1 MSVFSKN
8 LRYLRESRGL
18 KLDEFEFLGIKK
30 GTMSNYELGNTEPKL
45 SLLCEISKFFRISID
60 DFLLKDIEAEKITPV
75 VTETAPPE
83 TANNNFRELLDVLR
97 EKDSTIREMAEEIG
111 CSNRQL
117 HNLNRTSRGVFRM
130 QAILRLPMP
139 SKTCFMGK
147 GR

>member
-60 DFLLKDIEAEKITPV
+60 DFLLKDIEADRK
-75 VTETAPPE
+75 
-83 TANNNFRELLDVLR
+83 
-97 EKDSTIREMAEEIG
+97 STR
-111 CSNRQL
+111 
-117 HNLNRTSRGVFRM
+117 LNSSHIQKSR
-130 QAILRLPMP
+130 MP
-139 SKTCFMGK
+139 SSA
-147 GR
+147 

>member
-1 MSVFSKN
+1 MSIFSKN
-8 LRYLRESRGL
+8 LRHLRESRGL
-18 KLDEFEFLGIKK
+18 KLDEFEILGIKK

-60 DFLLKDIEAEKITPV
+60 DFLLKDIEAEKIIPV

-111 CSNRQL
+111 MLKQTITQL
-117 HNLNRTSRGVFRM
+117 KQDKSGRVSDASDSTVAN
-130 QAILRLPMP
+130 AI
-139 SKTCFMGK
+139 
-147 GR
+147 

>member
-75 VTETAPPE
+75 VTETAPPGKK
-83 TANNNFRELLDVLR
+83 TPPF
-97 EKDSTIREMAEEIG
+97 EKWQR
-111 CSNRQL
+111 
-117 HNLNRTSRGVFRM
+117 
-130 QAILRLPMP
+130 
-139 SKTCFMGK
+139 K
-147 GR
+147 

>member
-1 MSVFSKN
+1 MSIFSKN
-8 LRYLRESRGL
+8 LRHLRERL

-111 CSNRQL
+111 MLKQTITQL
-117 HNLNRTSRGVFRM
+117 KQDKSGRVSDASDSTVAN
-130 QAILRLPMP
+130 AI
-139 SKTCFMGK
+139 
-147 GR
+147 

>member
-83 TANNNFRELLDVLR
+83 TAPPETANNNFRELLDVLR

-111 CSNRQL
+111 MLKQTITQL
-117 HNLNRTSRGVFRM
+117 KQDKSGRVSDASDSTVAN
-130 QAILRLPMP
+130 AI
-139 SKTCFMGK
+139 
-147 GR
+147 

>member
-83 TANNNFRELLDVLR
+83 TANNKFLGELLDVLR

-111 CSNRQL
+111 MLKQTITQL
-117 HNLNRTSRGVFRM
+117 KQDKSGRVSDASDSTVAN
-130 QAILRLPMP
+130 AI
-139 SKTCFMGK
+139 
-147 GR
+147 

>member
-18 KLDEFEFLGIKK
+18 KLDEFESLGIKK

-111 CSNRQL
+111 MLKQTITQL
-117 HNLNRTSRGVFRM
+117 KQDKSGRVSDASDSTVAN
-130 QAILRLPMP
+130 AI
-139 SKTCFMGK
+139 
-147 GR
+147 

>member
-8 LRYLRESRGL
+8 LRHLRESRGL

-111 CSNRQL
+111 MLKQTITQL
-117 HNLNRTSRGVFRM
+117 KQDKS
-130 QAILRLPMP
+130 
-139 SKTCFMGK
+139 
-147 GR
+147 GRVSDAGSSTLAGAG

>member
-1 MSVFSKN
+1 MSIFSKN
-8 LRYLRESRGL
+8 LRHLRESRGL

-111 CSNRQL
+111 MLKQTITQL
-117 HNLNRTSRGVFRM
+117 KQDKS
-130 QAILRLPMP
+130 
-139 SKTCFMGK
+139 
-147 GR
+147 GRVSDAGSSTLAGAG

>member
-60 DFLLKDIEAEKITPV
+60 DFLLKDIEAEKIT
-75 VTETAPPE
+75 
-83 TANNNFRELLDVLR
+83 ANNNFRELLDVLR

-111 CSNRQL
+111 MLKQTITQL
-117 HNLNRTSRGVFRM
+117 KQDKSGRVSDASDSTVAN
-130 QAILRLPMP
+130 AI
-139 SKTCFMGK
+139 
-147 GR
+147 

>member
-1 MSVFSKN
+1 MSIFSKN
-8 LRYLRESRGL
+8 LRHLRESRGL

-111 CSNRQL
+111 MLKQTITQL
-117 HNLNRTSRGVFRM
+117 KQDKSGHVSDASDSTVAN
-130 QAILRLPMP
+130 AI
-139 SKTCFMGK
+139 
-147 GR
+147 

>member
-60 DFLLKDIEAEKITPV
+60 
-75 VTETAPPE
+75 
-83 TANNNFRELLDVLR
+83 VLSFKR
-97 EKDSTIREMAEEIG
+97 YRSRKNYTS
-111 CSNRQL
+111 SNG
-117 HNLNRTSRGVFRM
+117 NSSSRN
-130 QAILRLPMP
+130 
-139 SKTCFMGK
+139 S
-147 GR
+147 

>member
-83 TANNNFRELLDVLR
+83 PETANNNFRELLDVLR

-111 CSNRQL
+111 MLKQTITQL
-117 HNLNRTSRGVFRM
+117 KQDKSGRVSDASDSTVAN
-130 QAILRLPMP
+130 AI
-139 SKTCFMGK
+139 
-147 GR
+147 

>member
-83 TANNNFRELLDVLR
+83 TAPPETANNNFRELLDILR

-111 CSNRQL
+111 MLKQTITQL
-117 HNLNRTSRGVFRM
+117 KQDKSGRVSDASDSTVAN
-130 QAILRLPMP
+130 AI
-139 SKTCFMGK
+139 
-147 GR
+147 

>member
-111 CSNRQL
+111 MLKQN
-117 HNLNRTSRGVFRM
+117 NYT
-130 QAILRLPMP
+130 
-139 SKTCFMGK
+139 T
-147 GR
+147 

>member
-1 MSVFSKN
+1 MSIFSKN
-8 LRYLRESRGL
+8 LRHLRESRGL
-18 KLDEFEFLGIKK
+18 KLDEFESLGIKK

-111 CSNRQL
+111 MLKQTITQL
-117 HNLNRTSRGVFRM
+117 KQDKSGRVSDASDSTVAN
-130 QAILRLPMP
+130 AI
-139 SKTCFMGK
+139 
-147 GR
+147 

>member
-60 DFLLKDIEAEKITPV
+60 DFLLNCHCPDDRK
-75 VTETAPPE
+75 PE
-83 TANNNFRELLDVLR
+83 YPQR
-97 EKDSTIREMAEEIG
+97 
-111 CSNRQL
+111 
-117 HNLNRTSRGVFRM
+117 
-130 QAILRLPMP
+130 RLC
-139 SKTCFMGK
+139 KNG
-147 GR
+147 

>member
-60 DFLLKDIEAEKITPV
+60 DFLLKAEKITPV

-111 CSNRQL
+111 MLKQTITQL
-117 HNLNRTSRGVFRM
+117 KQDKSGRVSDASDSTVAN
-130 QAILRLPMP
+130 AI
-139 SKTCFMGK
+139 
-147 GR
+147 

>member
-1 MSVFSKN
+1 MSIFSKN
-8 LRYLRESRGL
+8 LRHLRESRGL

-111 CSNRQL
+111 MLKQTITQL
-117 HNLNRTSRGVFRM
+117 KQDKSGRVSDARDSTVAN
-130 QAILRLPMP
+130 AI
-139 SKTCFMGK
+139 
-147 GR
+147 

>member
-1 MSVFSKN
+1 MSIFSKN
-8 LRYLRESRGL
+8 LRHLRESRGL

-75 VTETAPPE
+75 VTETAPLE

-111 CSNRQL
+111 MLKQTITQL
-117 HNLNRTSRGVFRM
+117 KQDKSGRVSDASDSTVAN
-130 QAILRLPMP
+130 AI
-139 SKTCFMGK
+139 
-147 GR
+147 